1 MMLRVQF
8 CLFLAWLFIII
19 DLFYSIQ
26 VSFVSINGEGPFR
39 FNISDM
45 EIEAYGSLKRSGPD
59 NSGLSIEEIQLDMN
73 ADEVQLNLENFEV
86 LGSEVIAQTII
97 SAMSDLIFGR
107 VKNTIIEKASN
118 KIKTLINK
126 RLEKISLNKLLQ
138 NNSEV
143 LFDDI
148 VVTVAKRIKHRVDP
162 VPLPPFRRSSSIK
175 VLNMIPVNFSFE
187 VKQGKLYG
195 LTTFARMGDIY
206 VIYEDESALIEAEVG
221 FHNLTGKYH
230 WQLNVLGMCI
240 ITFFF
245 LIFAKFV
252 LLFFFVPFQFQMN
265 EINVF

>member
-1 MMLRVQF
+1 
-8 CLFLAWLFIII
+8 
-19 DLFYSIQ
+19 
-26 VSFVSINGEGPFR
+26 
-39 FNISDM
+39 M

-107 VKNTIIEKASN
+107 VKNTIIEKASI

-148 VVTVAKRIKHRVDP
+148 VVTVSKRIKHRVDP
-162 VPLPPFRRSSSIK
+162 VPLPPFSRSSSIK

-206 VIYEDESALIEAEVG
+206 VMYEDESALIEAEVG

-230 WQLNVLGMCI
+230 WKLDVLGMCI
-240 ITFFF
+240 ISFF
-245 LIFAKFV
+245 LYLV
-252 LLFFFVPFQFQMN
+252 NLFFVIFIFLWYHFEFQMN